1 MAEVYVGLG
10 TNLGDRRANLEQAG
24 KMLARV
30 CRADII
36 YASSITETE
45 PVDVED
51 QPLFLNQVLFIRT
64 EMGPMD
70 LLSAFQA
77 IEDEMGRTRKVRR
90 GPRIIDLDILL
101 YNNMTIESENLTI
114 PHPEI
119 RNRDFVMDH
128 LIEITPDLRDPLTGE
143 KYREVRRHE

>member
-30 CRADII
+30 CRADIV

-64 EMGPMD
+64 DMGPMD

>member
-10 TNLGDRRANLEQAG
+10 TNLGDRRANLDQAG

-30 CRADII
+30 CRADIV

-64 EMGPMD
+64 DMGPMD